1 MYVDEIRKEL
11 ASIIS
16 AVKAR
21 IDIEKGFGVDTIFLS
36 QKNTVTTTS
45 SLNPLTESKPVETPA
60 AGEQI
65 QIAKAG
71 ANSRSPN
78 IPGKQFVNQTSMSEK
93 ERRIQILEELRRE
106 MQACHKCPLGKT
118 RTNLVF
124 GVGNPMANLMFV
136 GEAPGRDEDLQGEP
150 FVGRAGQLLTK
161 IIEAIGLKRSDV
173 YIANVLKCRPP
184 GNRNPLPEEI
194 VLCMPYLI
202 KQIEIIQPK
211 VLCALGT
218 FAAQTL
224 LNTKAP
230 VGTLRGKFHEYKGI
244 PMMVT
249 FHPAYLLRNPN
260 DKAKVWDDMKKV
272 RDFLG
277 ELSGKDSKV

>member
-1 MYVDEIRKEL
+1 MVLEIPIRIDIVSMYLDELEKEL
-11 ASIIS
+11 ASLIS
-16 AVKAR
+16 AVKTR
-21 IDIEKGFGVDTIFLS
+21 IEIERGFGIDTIVLP
-36 QKNTVTTTS
+36 KTS
-45 SLNPLTESKPVETPA
+45 NAVNLPLLNHPVKDKFARDSMDEESI
-60 AGEQI
+60 G
-65 QIAKAG
+65 G
-71 ANSRSPN
+71 
-78 IPGKQFVNQTSMSEK
+78 QTFMDEK
-93 ERRIQILEELRRE
+93 EKRTKLLEKLRKE
-106 MQACHKCPLGKT
+106 MLVCHKCPLEKS

-124 GVGNPMANLMFV
+124 GVGNPMADLMFV

-150 FVGRAGQLLTK
+150 FVGRAGQLLNK
-161 IIEAIGLKRSDV
+161 IIKAIGMDRSDV

-202 KQIEIIQPK
+202 KQIEIIKPK

-244 PMMVT
+244 PFMVT

-260 DKAKVWDDMKKV
+260 DKAKVWEDMKKV
-272 RDFLG
+272 RDRLH
-277 ELSGKDSKV
+277 ELRGDSKS

>member
-1 MYVDEIRKEL
+1 MCI
-11 ASIIS
+11 
-16 AVKAR
+16 
-21 IDIEKGFGVDTIFLS
+21 
-36 QKNTVTTTS
+36 
-45 SLNPLTESKPVETPA
+45 
-60 AGEQI
+60 
-65 QIAKAG
+65 
-71 ANSRSPN
+71 
-78 IPGKQFVNQTSMSEK
+78 
-93 ERRIQILEELRRE
+93 
-106 MQACHKCPLGKT
+106 
-118 RTNLVF
+118 
-124 GVGNPMANLMFV
+124 
-136 GEAPGRDEDLQGEP
+136 
-150 FVGRAGQLLTK
+150 
-161 IIEAIGLKRSDV
+161 
-173 YIANVLKCRPP
+173 IANVLKCRPP

-249 FHPAYLLRNPN
+249 YHPAYLLRNPN

-272 RDFLG
+272 RDFLN
-277 ELSGKDSKV
+277 EL